1 MYWWRP
7 LQGKRAKM
15 LQFEKARKSW
25 FDTRELSQEFVMM
38 VENFYEQDDISR
50 QDPGK
55 HYTIVVHTNVRK
67 ETHQRRD
74 LFMTVA
80 EV

>member
-1 MYWWRP
+1 
-7 LQGKRAKM
+7 
-15 LQFEKARKSW
+15 
-25 FDTRELSQEFVMM
+25 MM